1 MLRRCTF
8 PLVCISTV
16 VNHRS
21 WRNWSGLQ
29 RTRDV
34 RSDQTYCIISAIQW
48 TVKNCLFTIPLALH
62 DDKESRVHLQLV
74 RLKIIDFDFFTKQY
88 TWKHSKY
95 PVARH
100 CFLAESQVLVYQAP
114 RETHCTE
121 KDPKTLNAPL
131 HINHILNGA

>member
-1 MLRRCTF
+1 MQWLNSSSEIVT
-8 PLVCISTV
+8 STV
-16 VNHRS
+16 V
-21 WRNWSGLQ
+21 RNSLTG
-29 RTRDV
+29 
-34 RSDQTYCIISAIQW
+34 
-48 TVKNCLFTIPLALH
+48 

-121 KDPKTLNAPL
+121 KDLKTLNAPL